1 MKLTYHLK
9 ALTARNAIDLED
21 YAGSIIYS
29 IKKVFP
35 NCWVDVYPDYFTIE
49 GSTEELT
56 QMAKLQNM
64 GRQISFSCSDLRDCV
79 TTYGNSRQLFKIVEN
94 KDKKR

>member
-9 ALTARNAIDLED
+9 ALDARKMIDLQD

-29 IKKVFP
+29 IRKVFP
-35 NCWVDVYPDYFTIE
+35 DCWVDVYPDYFTIE
-49 GSTEELT
+49 GSPEELT

-64 GRQISFSCSDLRDCV
+64 GRQISFSCSDLRNCV
-79 TTYGNSRQLFKIVEN
+79 TTYGNSRQLFKRVEN
-94 KDKKR
+94 KGKKR